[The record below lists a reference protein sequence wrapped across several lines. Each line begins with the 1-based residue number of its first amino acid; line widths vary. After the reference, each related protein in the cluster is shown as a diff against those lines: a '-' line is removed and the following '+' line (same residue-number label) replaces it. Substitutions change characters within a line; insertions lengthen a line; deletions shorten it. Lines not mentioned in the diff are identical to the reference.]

1 MNVNRENRYV
11 STVETTTKRLNKFY
25 QPHGLHTT
33 FDSGKLIPIYLKE
46 VLPNDVRKLKWSAV
60 TRLLTPKFPTMDN
73 AKLDTYFFYVRNRDI
88 WDHWQEFMGYSKTA
102 WTPNVKYSIPTLIFM
117 PSKMR
122 VAAFAAVA
130 TQKRS
135 IKSFESNCLQCIR
148 RWYQT
153 NLIL

>member
-1 MNVNRENRYV
+1 MNVNKENRFV
-11 STVETTTKRLNKFY
+11 STVETTSKRLNKFY

-102 WTPNVKYSIPTLIFM
+102 WSPNVQYTIPKLNI
-117 PSKMR
+117 PLSSKN
-122 VAAFAAVA
+122 V
-130 TQKRS
+130 TSRS
-135 IKSFESNCLQCIR
+135 VGDLADYLGIPVN
-148 RWYQT
+148 
-153 NLIL
+153 N